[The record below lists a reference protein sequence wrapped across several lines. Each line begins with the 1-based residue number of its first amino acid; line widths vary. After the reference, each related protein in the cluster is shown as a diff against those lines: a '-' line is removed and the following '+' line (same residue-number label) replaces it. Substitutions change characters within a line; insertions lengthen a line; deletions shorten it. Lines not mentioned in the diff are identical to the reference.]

1 MLARQLPNAMRGLL
15 AAVVHLLNHF
25 DGYVQ
30 KVKVISSLVQKC
42 LVD

>member
-1 MLARQLPNAMRGLL
+1 MLVRRVPNVGRGFL

-30 KVKVISSLVQKC
+30 VVKVIPSLV
-42 LVD
+42 